1 MGIMVFL
8 NGIIRFSASA
18 AGMILAALA
27 VSPQTLLVVG
37 GIGVI
42 FSGLYSAFQ
51 AAAER
56 KRNQPETMAEFE
68 RQFTGGPPERNESGG
83 AWVQ

>member
-18 AGMILAALA
+18 AGMMLAAMA

-42 FSGLYSAFQ
+42 FSGFYSL
-51 AAAER
+51 
-56 KRNQPETMAEFE
+56 
-68 RQFTGGPPERNESGG
+68 
-83 AWVQ
+83 

>member
-8 NGIIRFSASA
+8 NGIIRFSALA
-18 AGMILAALA
+18 AGMILAAMA

-42 FSGLYSAFQ
+42 FSGFYSLYQ

-56 KRNQPETMAEFE
+56 KRHQPETIAEFE
-68 RQFTGGPPERNESGG
+68 RQFTGGPPAR
-83 AWVQ
+83 